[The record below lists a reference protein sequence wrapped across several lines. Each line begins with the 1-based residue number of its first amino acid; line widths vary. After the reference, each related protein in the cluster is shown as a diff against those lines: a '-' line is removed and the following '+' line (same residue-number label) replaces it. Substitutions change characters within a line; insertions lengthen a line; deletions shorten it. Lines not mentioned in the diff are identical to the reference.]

1 MSCHDV
7 TSPLYS
13 TLCISASG
21 GINHMLY
28 NLMVSVLL
36 SLAKVEAQDVSSPIL
51 FVFTSVGLTNTV
63 IYSCPGLYTHFF
75 FFFLRMDGSS

>member
-1 MSCHDV
+1 
-7 TSPLYS
+7 
-13 TLCISASG
+13 
-21 GINHMLY
+21 MLY

-75 FFFLRMDGSS
+75 FFFFFEESAASIGCKNKKKKQKTLFLR

>member
-1 MSCHDV
+1 
-7 TSPLYS
+7 
-13 TLCISASG
+13 
-21 GINHMLY
+21 MLY

-51 FVFTSVGLTNTV
+51 FVFTSVGLTNMV

-75 FFFLRMDGSS
+75 FFF

>member
-1 MSCHDV
+1 
-7 TSPLYS
+7 
-13 TLCISASG
+13 
-21 GINHMLY
+21 MLY

>member
-1 MSCHDV
+1 
-7 TSPLYS
+7 
-13 TLCISASG
+13 
-21 GINHMLY
+21 MLY

-63 IYSCPGLYTHFF
+63 IYSCPGLYTYFF
-75 FFFLRMDGSS
+75 FFFF